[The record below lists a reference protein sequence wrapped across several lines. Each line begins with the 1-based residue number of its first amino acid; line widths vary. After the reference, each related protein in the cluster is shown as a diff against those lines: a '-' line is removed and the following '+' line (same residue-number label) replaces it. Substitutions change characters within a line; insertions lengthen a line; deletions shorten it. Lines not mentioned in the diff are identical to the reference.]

1 SPLPCTCAAGA
12 TAGASHCA
20 TATSWGA
27 RALVFTAPLP
37 PTFCCGRTRPLHF
50 SAAADGRHATSVASL
65 AFCGSVAPTGG
76 VQLSEGRP
84 PSFLTL
90 LSAAADSE
98 ATAAARLSRNPSAP
112 ALAVGSFSAA
122 GDSSAAYP
130 ALAPTTPPD
139 SPRHSKRPEETPSNS
154 ESLEFSRSD
163 KTADS
168 GAARDTAQEEKGDET
183 FAAPAA
189 PDLSLGSDGSQNCLS
204 ATALGLETVEDSG
217 AFRKAFTRPRKPHG
231 NLILELLH
239 RAAAPLQEQQR
250 EERTLRECFAL
261 DNLADLLELLSYAL
275 DYRARLLQ
283 HQAAAAAAR
292 QQQQHQQHQ
301 LNDWQ
306 GKQQPLRGRGS
317 PRSNGPQ
324 APSASERDAEIC
336 FFSSLDNAELVTED
350 PRSDFDSWPWAACR
364 NSQEW
369 MLQQRQQQIAE
380 EEHQEAGP
388 LLARNKLS
396 LFDICVE
403 SKLFA
408 KDGMLA
414 CSFFARLRRLIEG
427 ESVPVGSAAPT
438 GGLVLANEVLRSNTL
453 SPLVFVA
460 PELGK
465 WSTVGGLGVMVDEL
479 STTLATAVAA
489 SPARH
494 GTRGSFRVSSIA
506 VRGERG
512 YLEKDGISHAF
523 NVEVHVGGEFIKL
536 GIHRGCVVKKVQ
548 LYFIHHASIFPQPYP
563 EFYGVDAIRMLVT
576 FAKGA
581 LELLCHERIIPQL
594 IVTNDWPT
602 SLIPA
607 YAKNGF
613 FGSTFENTTFF
624 HIIHNLD
631 PNYEGRIY
639 MNKREDVHWLHQL
652 PTELLVD
659 PLWHNHVVNPS
670 RCVLLQCDTWGTVS
684 PSYRSELLQ
693 EGEGRAQNSPL
704 APLLR
709 RHSNPFAVPNG
720 IPIQR
725 RLDAIAALG
734 FKDHYEAKAA
744 LQREYFGMQHGD
756 DSIPIFAFIGR
767 ITQQKGVHLILEAAE
782 TLITKHRGRVQLL
795 LGGMANWKDGYAAR
809 CASKM
814 MELRWKYPQSFWAD
828 PNEFFTKGAHVNY
841 GADFGL
847 MPSAFEPG
855 GIVQHEF
862 FISGTPVIA
871 FHTGGLKDTVVEFV
885 PSTGKGNGFCFMSYT
900 SGDLLYAIERAIRV
914 FDDKEKYALLRR
926 LARQSVVSCEAS
938 SWAWLCEFARLRNK
952 MPINENKVQQIYN
965 SLPEWSEGAWRKR
978 KEQLAAAAVG
988 VSSPTGCGWGK
999 LMSQDPEKQHLLLQ
1013 KQAEAAAEFW
1023 ELPSSTASK
1032 RRRSRAKQHEHT
1044 SSSSS
1049 TSEGE
1054 TTLSPESAS
1063 RSSSRRSSTE
1073 EKASHKAASHKPT
1086 AHKKLLPSTI
1096 RYIPPQGKPRPRS
1109 VAVAGSFDDW
1119 RVRRPLAWD
1128 NAVQAFAISLALPPG
1143 EYTYKLVVDG
1153 EWVCCHGSPT
1163 ALDTGGNE
1171 NNILTVE

>member
-1 SPLPCTCAAGA
+1 MVDMRPPLHLSLSVGLSLPPEEQAAG
-12 TAGASHCA
+12 GV
-20 TATSWGA
+20 
-27 RALVFTAPLP
+27 ALAA
-37 PTFCCGRTRPLHF
+37 LHAAQSF
-50 SAAADGRHATSVASL
+50 RRRVSEAFAAACTVQ
-65 AFCGSVAPTGG
+65 

-189 PDLSLGSDGSQNCLS
+189 PECLLCMPPLYASLFCGSLLRLEVLLRRMRHQAPSLPVFAFAGSLSLGSDGSQNCLS

-217 AFRKAFTRPRKPHG
+217 AFRKASTRPRKPHG

-250 EERTLRECFAL
+250 EERTLR
-261 DNLADLLELLSYAL
+261 D
-275 DYRARLLQ
+275 
-283 HQAAAAAAR
+283 
-292 QQQQHQQHQ
+292 
-301 LNDWQ
+301 
-306 GKQQPLRGRGS
+306 

-479 STTLATAVAA
+479 STTLATCGFWGIPHDECAVLEHHLHDDL
-489 SPARH
+489 SILRSSAR
-494 GTRGSFRVSSIA
+494 R
-506 VRGERG
+506 RGERG

-581 LELLCHERIIPQL
+581 LELLCHERIIPQ
-594 IVTNDWPT
+594 
-602 SLIPA
+602 
-607 YAKNGF
+607 NGF

-828 PNEFFTKGAHVNY
+828 PNEFFTKGKLRILRIAERAHVNY

-978 KEQLAAAAVG
+978 KEQLAAAA
-988 VSSPTGCGWGK
+988 
-999 LMSQDPEKQHLLLQ
+999 
-1013 KQAEAAAEFW
+1013 
-1023 ELPSSTASK
+1023 
-1032 RRRSRAKQHEHT
+1032 
-1044 SSSSS
+1044 
-1049 TSEGE
+1049 
-1054 TTLSPESAS
+1054 
-1063 RSSSRRSSTE
+1063 
-1073 EKASHKAASHKPT
+1073 
-1086 AHKKLLPSTI
+1086 
-1096 RYIPPQGKPRPRS
+1096 GKPRPRS

-1143 EYTYKLVVDG
+1143 EYVYTYKLVVDG